1 MMSEIMNDSGCNL
14 PEEDTTIFK
23 FLSPQS
29 IATLSASMKINSVYK
44 TLGEQLHINEVEIRQ
59 RKVLL
64 GFDFDDEKLLEKSL
78 IWIVDDIATIIER
91 FYDKQIEIDEVALI
105 IGDAD
110 TLGRLK
116 NTMQGY
122 VRELFS
128 GSYELE
134 YTNSRLRIGLIH
146 KRIGVSPKYYL
157 SALLSLKQNIFA
169 ILEQNVA
176 DAAQCEK
183 IKASLDKLLMLD
195 SQLVFDAYFR
205 SMLLEVEVARDRAE
219 KNEAQLETIVA
230 DRTQKLEELARK
242 DALTGLWNR
251 RHFIEELF
259 CEIVRSKRQS
269 LHLSVLYIDLDGFKQ
284 LNDSQGHLVG
294 DDALCNFG
302 QELTGL
308 CRNYDTVARM
318 GGDEFVILLPGL
330 DSQQATEVAKRILVW
345 DKKQHYDISMSIGI
359 ATTGLEYWVETPEE
373 LLALA
378 DAAMYL
384 AKHNGGSRYI
394 VANTVQPEV
403 NEKEQV

>member
-1 MMSEIMNDSGCNL
+1 
-14 PEEDTTIFK
+14 
-23 FLSPQS
+23 
-29 IATLSASMKINSVYK
+29 MKINSVYK
-44 TLGEQLHINEVEIRQ
+44 TLGEQLHINDLEIRQ
-59 RKVLL
+59 RKALL
-64 GFDFDDEKLLEKSL
+64 GFDADDESLLAKSL
-78 IWIVDDIATIIER
+78 AWIDEDIETIIER

-122 VRELFS
+122 VRELFC
-128 GSYELE
+128 GKYEFE

-157 SALLSLKQNIFA
+157 SALLSLKQNIFSV
-169 ILEQNVA
+169 LEQNVK
-176 DAAQCEK
+176 DTIICES
-183 IKASLDKLLMLD
+183 IKKSLDKLLMLD

-219 KNEAQLETIVA
+219 KNEAELETIVA

-284 LNDSQGHLVG
+284 LNDSQGHLAG

-308 CRNYDTVARM
+308 CRSYDTVARM

-330 DSQQATEVAKRILVW
+330 DCQQATDVAKRILAW

-359 ATTGLEYWVETPEE
+359 ATTGQEYWVETPEE

-378 DAAMYL
+378 DTAMYL